1 MGQKPAETAFQASDY
16 TIRIMLR
23 TLRRQGT
30 KVLPSNS
37 RARRRQTSGPLQGL
51 PASKPV
57 RGPRTLRSL
66 VSASVGIPAAL
77 HPSATSAWKLVSEE
91 EGMPGRKVPVRVPS
105 VLLHRPSPAGSL
117 SAVRESLPPKALRL
131 GSARHLQSCVR
142 QGLPHH
148 FRHRSSAV
156 RLRRVITC
164 LLFLQALCLFRLVRG
179 PRCAAARRA
188 CSFSRAMRSA
198 SAFSAANRCRSL
210 LFDTLGGQ
218 PRFLGLGPVRRDDEP
233 HGYIVAAAGV
243 VLRNEAL
250 RLERIFDMA
259 RFSASSSPAA
269 L

>member
-1 MGQKPAETAFQASDY
+1 
-16 TIRIMLR
+16 MLR

-117 SAVRESLPPKALRL
+117 SAVREV
-131 GSARHLQSCVR
+131 C
-142 QGLPHH
+142 
-148 FRHRSSAV
+148 
-156 RLRRVITC
+156 RLRRFAWGRPGTSSRVSGRACHTTSGTVPPRYGFAVSSPAC
-164 LLFLQALCLFRLVRG
+164 YSSRPCVFSVLCAVLAALRQDG
-179 PRCAAARRA
+179 PVLSHGRCAPLLPFQRLTAAA
-188 CSFSRAMRSA
+188 LSCSTRSAASLASSA
-198 SAFSAANRCRSL
+198 SALSAGMTSR
-210 LFDTLGGQ
+210 T
-218 PRFLGLGPVRRDDEP
+218 VT
-233 HGYIVAAAGV
+233 
-243 VLRNEAL
+243 
-250 RLERIFDMA
+250 
-259 RFSASSSPAA
+259 
-269 L
+269 